1 MTAEQEQRESRLADY
16 YAAMVTVYYTA
27 SYSDNGRLT
36 YLDSSWIELTK
47 DSGERLLIPIAA
59 VRIVKLMEPPKRN
72 PDAEILLRA
81 VDVKPEVQ
89 PETRRL
95 DR

>member
-1 MTAEQEQRESRLADY
+1 MTTEQEQRESRLADY
-16 YAAMVTVYYTA
+16 LSAMVTIYYTV
-27 SYSDNGRLT
+27 SYTDNGRLT
-36 YLDSSWIELTK
+36 YLDASWIELTK
-47 DSGERLLIPIAA
+47 DNGERLLIPLTA
-59 VRIVKLMEPPKRN
+59 VRLIKLLEPPKRN

-81 VDVKPEVQ
+81 VDVKPEAQ